1 MKNALLRGTLLLTIA
16 GLFSRI
22 LGFFYRIF
30 LANTIGAEGMG
41 IYQLIFPIY
50 SICFSL
56 CASGIETAISKLT
69 AEKYALGKQ
78 NEASQILKLGLF
90 ITGSLSIGCSLILFC
105 YADYISIA
113 FLKEERCAAL
123 LKLLAL
129 AIPFGTTHACA
140 YGYYYGI
147 HKAGIPSI
155 AQLIEQFFRIGS
167 VFLLYQIYKTNQ
179 IALTPSIA
187 VLGLILGE
195 FFAFIFTVTCLTFQ
209 STKKNTVSLAH
220 KKTLFLEIMH
230 LSAPLTISRIC
241 INLLASLEST
251 LIPHSLRSYGMTSES
266 ALSVYGILNGM
277 AIPFILFP
285 NTLTSSISLMLLPEV
300 SKSQAAGQLTHLKN
314 TIRKSFSFCIL
325 LGCCSLL
332 FFLFFGKMIGTM
344 FFSNKLAGTFITILA
359 WICPF
364 LYLNTTLSSVLNGL
378 GKTNVTFFNGIAG
391 LFLRIGFIC
400 FLVPRI
406 GIHGYLY
413 GLLASQLFTTLS
425 GCFFLRS
432 AFH

>member
-78 NEASQILKLGLF
+78 EEAAQVLKLGL
-90 ITGSLSIGCSLILFC
+90 ILTTTLSIGCSLVIFR
-105 YADYISIA
+105 YADLISNT
-113 FLKEERCAAL
+113 FLKEPRCSVL
-123 LKLLAL
+123 LKFLAL

-155 AQLIEQFFRIGS
+155 AQIIEQIFRIGS
-167 VFLLYQIYKTNQ
+167 VFLLYHIYLTNK
-179 IALTPSIA
+179 IPLTPSIA

-195 FFAFIFTVTCLTFQ
+195 FFAFIFTVTCLSFQ
-209 STKKNTVSLAH
+209 STKKNAVSFSG
-220 KKTLFLEIMH
+220 KKTLLLEILH

-251 LIPHSLRSYGMTSES
+251 LIPHSLRSYGMTSEA

-325 LGCCSLL
+325 LGCCCLL
-332 FFLFFGKMIGTM
+332 FFLFFGKMIGMM
-344 FFSNKLAGTFITILA
+344 FFSNELAGNFITILA

-364 LYLNTTLSSVLNGL
+364 LYLNTTLTSVLNGL
-378 GKTNVTFFNGIAG
+378 GKTNVTFFNGITG
-391 LFLRIGFIC
+391 LFLRIGFIY

-425 GCFFLRS
+425 GCIFLSS